1 VDADFRVPAVHRI
14 FGLPDSPGII
24 DALLADSDFRGFLRK
39 IEGLE
44 NLDILTTGSI
54 LPNSAEL
61 LGSSRMKSLITT
73 LRNSGYD
80 RIIFDVAPLLAATET
95 VDLAAGQDGT
105 LLVVRLGEVDR
116 RLLSR
121 IRELL
126 DHAGIHLLG
135 SVLNRVDIRDRRYGY
150 GYYYYYEKATKHDR
164 GR

>member
-1 VDADFRVPAVHRI
+1 
-14 FGLPDSPGII
+14 
-24 DALLADSDFRGFLRK
+24 
-39 IEGLE
+39 
-44 NLDILTTGSI
+44 
-54 LPNSAEL
+54 
-61 LGSSRMKSLITT
+61 MKSLIAT